1 MAMTLRL
8 SEDEDK
14 ALEEIAEREGIS
26 KQEAVRRAVRSY
38 TDERNRLFETL
49 LADGIE
55 RYRPVLDRLK

>member
-14 ALEEIAEREGIS
+14 ALEEIARREGIS
-26 KQEAVRRAVRSY
+26 KQEAVRRAVRNY

-49 LADGIE
+49 LAAGLE